1 MLTAEKQS
9 ELIDIVRETLGQS
22 YVEGAD
28 SADTRILKVD
38 SLGVLDLMLALEDRF
53 GCNVD
58 PERFAGCVTMGD
70 LMRIVEEAT
79 P

>member
-1 MLTAEKQS
+1 MLTAEKQN
-9 ELIDIVRETLGQS
+9 ELLAIVRETLGQS
-22 YVEGAD
+22 YVKGVD
-28 SADTRILKVD
+28 SADTKILKVD
-38 SLGVLDLMLALEDRF
+38 SLGILDLMLALEDHF